1 MDIPDHTPSDFQTE
15 HNRDVQSE
23 TVQLL
28 AMQQFLVQHVPYAQ
42 FGVHLESDVPIVGLH
57 IHGNDKLCHLQGRLL
72 KVGLFFQ
79 RQ

>member
-1 MDIPDHTPSDFQTE
+1 MDILDHTPSDFQTE

-28 AMQQFLVQHVPYAQ
+28 AMQQFLVQHVPYAK
-42 FGVHLESDVPIVGLH
+42 FGVHLELNVPLVGFH

-72 KVGLFFQ
+72 KCDLFFQ
-79 RQ
+79 GQ